1 MFRLD
6 TPSSPL
12 AFYAASSKNEQ
23 QIRRRVPL
31 VLGHALGSSAEMWQW
46 VLPLLPE
53 RLPVILWEQPG
64 HGESELL
71 NRGRATAKDTAL
83 AVNRGL
89 RDLGVLNAH
98 VAGISLGGM
107 VSLAYASA
115 YPLETASLSVLD
127 SGPVITPASAW
138 KEKADQVERD
148 GVAPLVDGTM
158 ERWFTGRFAA
168 GPGVREVQ
176 EIRQIFLSTDRAG
189 YAQCCRIIAHTDLT
203 DQLAMV
209 SSPSMVLTGEDD
221 AGNPPAAA
229 RHLAVELSAPHT
241 VVIVPDAR
249 HLTAVEQPEVVAA
262 ALIQHLAQAEKMR
275 GIR

>member
-1 MFRLD
+1 MFRLE

-12 AFYAASSKNEQ
+12 AFYGANVKRQ
-23 QIRRRVPL
+23 QQLSRRIPL

-53 RLPVILWEQPG
+53 ELPIILWEQPG

-71 NRGRATAKDTAL
+71 NLGRATARDTAL
-83 AVNRGL
+83 ALNRGL
-89 RDLGVLNAH
+89 RDLGVRKAH
-98 VAGISLGGM
+98 IAGLSLGGM
-107 VSLAYASA
+107 VSIAYASS

-127 SGPVITPASAW
+127 SGPAITPSSAW
-138 KEKADQVERD
+138 DEKADQVERD

-158 ERWFTGRFAA
+158 ERWFTAKFAA
-168 GPGVREVQ
+168 GPGAREVQ

-189 YAQCCRIIAHTDLT
+189 YAQCCRIIAQTDLT
-203 DQLAMV
+203 DQLVMV

-229 RHLAVELSAPHT
+229 RELAAELSAPHT
-241 VVIVPDAR
+241 AVIVPDAR

-275 GIR
+275 GVR